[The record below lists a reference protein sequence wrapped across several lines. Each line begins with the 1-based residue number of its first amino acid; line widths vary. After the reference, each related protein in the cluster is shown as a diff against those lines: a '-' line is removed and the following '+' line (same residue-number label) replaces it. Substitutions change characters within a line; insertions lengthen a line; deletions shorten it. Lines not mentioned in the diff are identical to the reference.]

1 MPGIKQNGQNQ
12 KLVTKGS
19 KIPLKGQVYTGCSL
33 IFQTECILADNYE
46 LHLGPLMSLHWSDLN
61 VRAQGKQAQRN
72 GLKKSFLLP

>member
-33 IFQTECILADNYE
+33 FTQKFSLFPHTYFILGDNFELLPGPPILA
-46 LHLGPLMSLHWSDLN
+46 W
-61 VRAQGKQAQRN
+61 
-72 GLKKSFLLP
+72 